1 MSETEVSAES
11 EVSYSK
17 MSGTEVSKI
26 SLRFM
31 YGLSIFFPGGS
42 TADFGE
48 VSEIKCLSV
57 FRETLF
63 RAWVCCSAVCLWVEE
78 VSCCEVS

>member
-31 YGLSIFFPGGS
+31 YGLSIFPGGS

-63 RAWVCCSAVCLWVEE
+63 RL
-78 VSCCEVS
+78 